1 MELFDTNVIE
11 VIQEIPTI
19 YSYVMK
25 VPEGYVWKAGQHA
38 LWKLPD
44 FDLPQKESQR
54 IFTIASAPE
63 EGVLKFTTKIAE
75 KHSEFKD
82 ALLNKVKEGTKIQVA
97 GARGKFSFHEEKKK
111 HLAVAGGIGITPF
124 RALLMD
130 WMDKPL
136 EGHELTLL
144 YSEATGEYA
153 YQNLWKKVEKKLPEV
168 KVLFITTPEEC
179 TDLAKNFAKDHMN
192 EAEYLIC
199 GSPKMNEIYTKIF
212 EEMGI
217 EDENIVTDVFMGY

>member
-1 MELFDTNVIE
+1 MELFDTKVIR
-11 VIQEIPTI
+11 VIKEIPSVYT
-19 YSYVMK
+19 YVMA
-25 VPEGYVWKAGQHA
+25 VPDHYVWKAGQHA
-38 LWKLPD
+38 LWKLGD

-54 IFTIASAPE
+54 VFTISSAPE
-63 EGVLKFTTKIAE
+63 ENVLQFTTKIAE

-82 ALLNKVKEGTKIQVA
+82 VLLNKVKEGTKIQVA
-97 GARGKFSFHEEKKK
+97 EAKGKFAFHEEKKK

-130 WMDKPL
+130 WLDKPL
-136 EGHELTLL
+136 DGHELTLL
-144 YSEATGEYA
+144 YSEDKGEYA
-153 YQNLWKKVEKKLPEV
+153 YQDLWEEVKNNLPEV
-168 KVLFITTPEEC
+168 KDHFVKSPEEC
-179 TDLAKNFAKDHMN
+179 TDMAKTFAKDHMN

-217 EDENIVTDVFMGY
+217 EKDNIVTDVFMGY